1 MYIDA
6 LNFHDEFGFIR
17 AEAQINWEDSNKSPF
32 DLFVG
37 TERHFQD
44 VFWADS
50 NAFLIGCILPAWR
63 LGERRIKI
71 DGILCPVL
79 CQNIKAALSVLKLWF
94 PELGSPPVIEA
105 SQGFQTLSPCKDKAV
120 SLFSCG
126 IDSLATLRF
135 NKLHFAP
142 EHPSSIQGIIV
153 MNLDVD
159 QPNSATVKMFNKTRG
174 RLKSAAKIADSARV
188 ELIPALS
195 NIWWLV
201 DDGYF
206 YSYKWHGAVLSFI
219 AAFFS
224 KGWSKA
230 YIASSSSDTDY
241 LHPWGSHPLLDTN
254 YSSGHFQ
261 IEHHGAGIS
270 RFEKTALV
278 ADWKTALENIRVCQN
293 DNKGEANC
301 GTCEKCIRTMTSLVA
316 LGKLKDCPS
325 FPFDE
330 VNVQL
335 VNSIEEYRMINDD
348 YAAQW
353 YQELVP
359 ELLKCGRNDLAG
371 AIENVLDSYI
381 VRKSKNF

>member
-17 AEAQINWEDSNKSPF
+17 AEGRINWEDTDKPPF
-32 DLFVG
+32 SLFVG

-44 VFWADS
+44 VFWADP

-63 LGERRIKI
+63 SGERRIKI

-94 PELGSPPVIEA
+94 PEFGSPPVIE
-105 SQGFQTLSPCKDKAV
+105 SSRSFQTFIPFKSKAV

-126 IDSLATLRF
+126 IDSLATLRL

-142 EHPSSIQGIIV
+142 EHPSSIQGIVV
-153 MNLDVD
+153 MDLDIKHPD
-159 QPNSATVKMFNKTRG
+159 SATIEMFDKTKG
-174 RLKSAAKIADSARV
+174 RLKSATSIAESAQV
-188 ELIPALS
+188 ELIPAVS

-206 YSYKWHGAVLSFI
+206 YSYKWHGAVLSSI

-224 KGWSKA
+224 KGWAKA

-241 LHPWGSHPLLDTN
+241 LIPWGSHPLLDTN

-278 ADWKTALENIRVCQN
+278 AGWKTALENIRVCQN

-301 GTCEKCIRTMTSLVA
+301 GTCEKCIRTMTSLEA
-316 LGKLKDCPS
+316 LGKLKDCSS
-325 FPFDE
+325 FPLNKL
-330 VNVQL
+330 NVQL
-335 VNSIEEYRMINDD
+335 INTIKEYEMINDD

-353 YQELVP
+353 YRELIP
-359 ELLKCGRNDLAG
+359 ELIKCGRNDLAG
-371 AIENVLDSYI
+371 AIENVLCSY
-381 VRKSKNF
+381 VREKNGNL